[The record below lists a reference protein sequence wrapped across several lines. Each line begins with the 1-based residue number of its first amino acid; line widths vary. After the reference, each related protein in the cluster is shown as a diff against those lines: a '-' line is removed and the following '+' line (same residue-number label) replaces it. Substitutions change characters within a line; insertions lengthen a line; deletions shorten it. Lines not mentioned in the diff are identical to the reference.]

1 MKAQVNT
8 ASGKAT
14 IYQDEQGV
22 HLRVLETSGNI
33 WEAGFFP
40 ATSYDDVSKAWES
53 ALALA
58 REIINPAT
66 GCFGTR
72 H

>member
-1 MKAQVNT
+1 MEVV
-8 ASGKAT
+8 G
-14 IYQDEQGV
+14 
-22 HLRVLETSGNI
+22 TSGDI

-40 ATSYDDVSKAWES
+40 AVSYDDVSKAWES

-66 GCFGTR
+66 GNFGTR

>member
-1 MKAQVNT
+1 MKAHVST
-8 ASGKAT
+8 ASGKAN
-14 IYQDEQGV
+14 IYQDETGV
-22 HLRVLETSGNI
+22 HLRIFETTGTV

-40 ATSYDDVSKAWES
+40 AASYDEVSKAWES
-53 ALALA
+53 ALSLA

-66 GCFGTR
+66 ANFGTR